1 MNGYDEQIKINK
13 ISKEEFLNIDEDDIM
28 FITNPGRMGDEDG
41 SSFIVKKNNEFIIYR
56 LSEWMYRSKDFNEIK
71 HISLN
76 DALNQF
82 PKWHEA
88 WKNGDDENY
97 HGKYKYLYMGFG
109 NGLSI
114 NNSIY
119 NEFKPYLDKKIDIL
133 FANYWEQT
141 LEIHNYLKIQRP
153 DLFGIYNLSEEEEF
167 YISKKN
173 SKTKDKIYQIFS

>member
-13 ISKEEFLNIDEDDIM
+13 NSKEEFLNIDEDDIM

-119 NEFKPYLDKKIDIL
+119 NEFKPYLDKKI
-133 FANYWEQT
+133 E
-141 LEIHNYLKIQRP
+141 EYLK
-153 DLFGIYNLSEEEEF
+153 DEEDKEGLKYAAIYNVWEDAFISMANDKK
-167 YISKKN
+167 YIIK
-173 SKTKDKIYQIFS
+173 